1 MALSNT
7 LKTDFGIT
15 LPDAYCRIEHAEIFK
30 NLRAQITVTF
40 YAVKPVVSE
49 DGEQTEAIKSI
60 VYGFPFALNGDNVFR
75 QGYEFLK
82 TLPEFAEAKD
92 C

>member
-1 MALSNT
+1 MALSNSIET
-7 LKTDFGIT
+7 PFGIT

-40 YAVKPVVSE
+40 YAVKPVVSD

-60 VYGFPFALNGDNVFR
+60 VYGFPFDLNGENVFR
-75 QGYEFLK
+75 QGYNYLK
-82 TLPEFAEAKD
+82 TLPEFANAVD

>member
-1 MALSNT
+1 MALSSSI
-7 LKTDFGIT
+7 KTPFGIT
-15 LPDAYCRIEHAEIFK
+15 LPDGYCRIEHAEVFK

-60 VYGFPFALNGDNVFR
+60 IYGFDFDLDGENIFR
-75 QGYEFLK
+75 QGYEHLK
-82 TLPEFAEAKD
+82 TLPDFAEAKD